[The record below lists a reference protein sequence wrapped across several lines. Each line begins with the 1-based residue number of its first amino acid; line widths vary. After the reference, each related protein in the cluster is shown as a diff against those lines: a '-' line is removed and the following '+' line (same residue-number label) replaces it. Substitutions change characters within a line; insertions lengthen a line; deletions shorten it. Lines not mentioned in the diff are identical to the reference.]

1 MSDGAPD
8 PRPAPD
14 LLRELGLLVD
24 GPARWGER
32 IRAESP
38 GIYLVE
44 WPSPE
49 ERAPIDH
56 GVLRAWLERVPELRL
71 DGARPTA
78 HDLAERLGS
87 YWLAAETLLYIGQSK
102 RSLRA
107 RVAAQVATPLGDRRP
122 YAGGHWLKTLRGVD
136 QARVWWAAT
145 DAPEEYADALLDA
158 FAERH
163 GDPAALPFAVLEAP
177 GGRRRAHGLTG
188 ALLTEAET
196 AGPTRTPGGGRAPSR
211 TPSRVAGTGAGPRS
225 RPTSRRAP
233 AGASGRGSSAAGRAG
248 GRRAS
253 TSTPPA
259 KAPEPAYLSTEGI
272 ERLRSE
278 LTELRET
285 QRPQVIARVR
295 SARELGDLRE
305 NAEYHAAREEQ
316 SFLEGRILQVQDL
329 LDRAVVVTGGATDG
343 SIAIGSTV
351 EVAEEGADVA
361 MTVTI
366 VGTAEA
372 DSRAGRVSDRSP
384 MGASLLGH
392 RSGDTVTVR
401 TPGGERRFTIRSV
414 G

>member
-1 MSDGAPD
+1 MNYGMSD

-32 IRAESP
+32 IRSESP

-44 WPSPE
+44 WTRSE

-56 GVLRAWLERVPELRL
+56 GALRSWLERVPGLRL
-71 DGARPTA
+71 DGTRPTA

-87 YWLAAETLLYIGQSK
+87 YWLAGETLLYVGQSK

-107 RVAAQVATPLGDRRP
+107 RLAAQVATPLGDRRP

-145 DAPEEYADALLDA
+145 DAPEEYADALFDA

-163 GDPAALPFAVLEAP
+163 GDPGALPFAVLEAP

-188 ALLTEAET
+188 ALLTEVEI
-196 AGPTRTPGGGRAPSR
+196 AGPAGTRPVGRAPSR
-211 TPSRVAGTGAGPRS
+211 SPGRATATGAGSRS
-225 RPTSRRAP
+225 RP
-233 AGASGRGSSAAGRAG
+233 ASGRTPASASGGRPLASGRTG
-248 GRRAS
+248 GRRGA
-253 TSTPPA
+253 TKGPPR
-259 KAPEPAYLSTEGI
+259 KAPEPAYLSEEGI

-316 SFLEGRILQVQDL
+316 SFLEGRILQLQGL
-329 LDRAVVVTGGATDG
+329 LDRAVVVTGGANDG
-343 SIAIGSTV
+343 SIALGSTV